1 MTIEER
7 PFIGSD
13 TTYDQQRRCRMADAI
28 NDYLNDSDVTARR
41 TYEEMIAEIDDAI
54 KYHQDNL
61 DKAKELKSLMMG
73 NRPDSLSDPQ
83 FLTED
88 RWSNFP
94 NEHGDYMTSLSED
107 ILAL

>member
-1 MTIEER
+1 MTIESR

-13 TTYDQQRRCRMADAI
+13 TTYSQQRRCRMADAI

-41 TYEEMIAEIDDAI
+41 TYEEMIAEVDDVI

-73 NRPDSLSDPQ
+73 NRPVSLNDPQ
-83 FLTED
+83 FLVED
-88 RWSNFP
+88 WSDFP
-94 NEHGDYMTSLSED
+94 NDHGDYLTSLSED

>member
-1 MTIEER
+1 MTIEES
-7 PFIGSD
+7 PFIGLD

-41 TYEEMIAEIDDAI
+41 TYEDMLAEIDDVI

-61 DKAKELKSLMMG
+61 NKAKELKSLMMG

-94 NEHGDYMTSLSED
+94 NENGDYMTSLSED